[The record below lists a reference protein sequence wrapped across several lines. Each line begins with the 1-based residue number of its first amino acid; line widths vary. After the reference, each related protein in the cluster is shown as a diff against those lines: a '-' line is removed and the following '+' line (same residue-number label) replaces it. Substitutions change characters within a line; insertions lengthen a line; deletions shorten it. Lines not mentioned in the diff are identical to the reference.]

1 MDEISK
7 IIDLLKKSGYSAKAI
22 EYYIKKVNVGEMEEP
37 SAHFVYT
44 SPCGDTMEIYLRI
57 EKDKH
62 TGSEAIREA
71 KFQAIGCAGAFT
83 SGSALTEMIKGKTL
97 KQAAQIDVESI
108 INHLGGI
115 PAPKVHCTC
124 LAKTT
129 LENAIKQYK
138 KMRKGPFLG
147 FVKE

>member
-1 MDEISK
+1 MHSKEEMDEISK

-62 TGSEAIREA
+62 TGSEVIKEA

-83 SGSALTEMIKGKTL
+83 SGSALTEMIKGK
-97 KQAAQIDVESI
+97 KVEQAEKIEEDDVIDW
-108 INHLGGI
+108 LGGV
-115 PAPKVHCTC
+115 PVQKVHCTC
-124 LAKTT
+124 LAKRT
-129 LENAIKQYK
+129 LEFALDEYK
-138 KMRKGPFLG
+138 ER
-147 FVKE
+147 